1 MKKKAFEQWTH
12 YVRTGNLSGAMLSS
26 QHLSWQSDLATKFG
40 CFVGEWPK
48 LWEHQ
53 MSDCFALVWAPIVT
67 GCTASHHVSVL
78 RTTVIGTL
86 VVVNG
91 EFYKEGHKSE
101 LLRCEMGRSHMFL
114 LFYHTLQRCLPTN
127 NKRSHPVPII
137 TDLFVPCV
145 HILLHSYTSS
155 QCFFWNILVRL
166 AIWCAFLA
174 TKKTALSIGM
184 TC

>member
-1 MKKKAFEQWTH
+1 MWELAIYLEPNFHPSISHDRVTLPQ
-12 YVRTGNLSGAMLSS
+12 NLAAL
-26 QHLSWQSDLATKFG
+26 W
-40 CFVGEWPK
+40 VGGST

-53 MSDCFALVWAPIVT
+53 MSDCFALVWAGPIVT

-78 RTTVIGTL
+78 GTTVIGTL
-86 VVVNG
+86 VAVNG

-101 LLRCEMGRSHMFL
+101 LLRSEMGRRHMFL

-155 QCFFWNILVRL
+155 QCFFWNILLRL

-174 TKKTALSIGM
+174 TKKTALLLGA
-184 TC
+184 TFR